1 MMMQPRL
8 TCADCHASDGRG
20 GEHWMHMVYME
31 APDIRWEVLNNEESE
46 EHQGDGEH
54 SQEGYTLEMFRKA
67 VIEGQ
72 HPDGEPL
79 KQEMPRWQ
87 MDDQDLEDLFEYLK
101 TLP

>member
-1 MMMQPRL
+1 MPTAPR
-8 TCADCHASDGRG
+8 
-20 GEHWMHMVYME
+20 
-31 APDIRWEVLNNEESE
+31 
-46 EHQGDGEH
+46 QGEH

-87 MDDQDLEDLFEYLK
+87 MDDQDLEDLFDFLK